1 MAVIGFVFSGLGIWG
16 AGADALVWALVF
28 IVIMAPL
35 FYAFVTIER
44 DRIKAKKTAV

>member
-16 AGADALVWALVF
+16 AGAMFGRALVF